1 MEVSFETEVV
11 IFILIF
17 YLFRFFAREKVKSFC
32 CDIGKST
39 EQRRVIWQALLTY
52 QSTDDQANMTMRV
65 KMAECGPPPET
76 AASPPPYD
84 DIGSGKQ
91 ESDGIYPGVREE
103 KSIEDLKL
111 TDPEESKTLVRE
123 EETIDNGLCDVA
135 VIMKAVDLAARR
147 HRRQRRGDPA
157 RTPFIN
163 HLVGVAYI
171 LTNEAKVY
179 DTVTIVAAIL
189 HDIIEDTETTYVEIR
204 EMFGNEVATIV
215 SECTIDKSQLR
226 DARKKRQIVNAS
238 KLSHKAKLV
247 ELADKL
253 YNMRDIERVMPVCW
267 TARHKREHF
276 EWVRDYAAEMRGTNE
291 ALETAI
297 DEVIS
302 RNLK

>member
-1 MEVSFETEVV
+1 MKLHLLSFLDT
-11 IFILIF
+11 IKP
-17 YLFRFFAREKVKSFC
+17 RPDARKWKYRL
-32 CDIGKST
+32 K
-39 EQRRVIWQALLTY
+39 QR
-52 QSTDDQANMTMRV
+52 
-65 KMAECGPPPET
+65 MAECGPPPET
-76 AASPPPYD
+76 AASPPAYD
-84 DIGSGKQ
+84 DIDSGKQ
-91 ESDGIYPGVREE
+91 ETDGIYPGVPEE
-103 KSIEDLKL
+103 KSIEDLKS

-253 YNMRDIERVMPVCW
+253 YNLRDIERVMPVGW

-276 EWVRDYAAEMRGTNE
+276 EWLRDYVAVMKGTNE